1 MIAKHCEAVSQ
12 STPRSRLRLHH
23 TYDELM
29 DRWHR
34 MDNLNAGLDEAVS
47 NKMILRQAVEHA
59 ESLLNKQ
66 IEAEFH
72 KNFQKETKQ
81 LLFQAAKA
89 RADLVGQ
96 VETQVRH
103 RGVLR
108 AELLMHLSEFSDKL
122 KAWHPKI
129 TKKFQEAIH
138 SLKSAKRQAD
148 NRKRGADDTLAKLK
162 LQMQRLQSELDQ
174 MLTPYTGDQ
183 LHVEVDFSTFEVTS
197 CPQKPLLVSRI
208 LATVAER
215 EDSIIPSNVL
225 SAVKDRNFASRGVQ
239 SCLFLVSCTHGK
251 LIFLGHVKDLISRR
265 PLERLQQTQALVPE
279 RPIWQAS
286 CWVSGFAM

>member
-1 MIAKHCEAVSQ
+1 MTHQWFAYLTKEVFKVEKFGEHQRIKSLEQ
-12 STPRSRLRLHH
+12 LKSRLRLHH

-183 LHVEVDFSTFEVTS
+183 LHVEVDFNTFEVTS

-225 SAVKDRNFASRGVQ
+225 SAVKD
-239 SCLFLVSCTHGK
+239 
-251 LIFLGHVKDLISRR
+251 LISRR

-279 RPIWQAS
+279 HPIWQD
-286 CWVSGFAM
+286 VSRVRELLDFDAIQSRFAHKVP